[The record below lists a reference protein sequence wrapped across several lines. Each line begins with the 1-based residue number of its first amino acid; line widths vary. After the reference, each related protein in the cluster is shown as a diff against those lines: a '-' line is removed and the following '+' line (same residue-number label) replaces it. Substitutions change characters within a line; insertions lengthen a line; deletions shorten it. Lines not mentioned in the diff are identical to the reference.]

1 MLLRLRDARPRVV
14 LHLGALVTE
23 PGRLP
28 SHGPSPLYSVIT
40 PTGTASLVRPEMR
53 QPLSWLPGTAPVVF
67 SVASSASAASLVYAS
82 GTVPVL
88 WSRFCAGRAR
98 QGKVGGTLVRAAAAW
113 PCPDEEAG

>member
-1 MLLRLRDARPRVV
+1 MIPRLRDERPRVV

-23 PGRLP
+23 PG
-28 SHGPSPLYSVIT
+28 PLALARPVT
-40 PTGTASLVRPEMR
+40 VVFGHHPNGTALLVRPQMR
-53 QPLSWLPGTAPVVF
+53 QPLSWLAGTAPIVF
-67 SVASSASAASLVYAS
+67 SVSSVASAASLVYSS

-88 WSRFCAGRAR
+88 WSRLCEGRAR